1 MKRDGA
7 LLTFGFGEE
16 CSISS
21 CLCTDSDRKGV
32 EVNDLHVDALF
43 TCFIFIC
50 LPMSVRSI

>member
-21 CLCTDSDRKGV
+21 CLCADSDRKAV

-50 LPMSVRSI
+50 LPLPSLSV